1 MQMRKSPLTLHPSVG
16 ECIKAE
22 KVFVAAIQRHR
33 GVAGSPATVIRC
45 ALAAVWSTGRA
56 YQLAAEM
63 SNGDV
68 SEIDSQYTALMERG
82 EWK

>member
-1 MQMRKSPLTLHPSVG
+1 MQMRKSPLTLRPSVG
-16 ECIKAE
+16 DCIKAE
-22 KVFVAAIQRHR
+22 TVFAAAVQRHR
-33 GVAGSPATVIRC
+33 RGNAPATVIRC
-45 ALAAVWSTGRA
+45 ALAAVWSAGRA

-63 SNGDV
+63 CNGDV